1 MYSPGNS
8 NLYFLT
14 TACVRDVCYCYHF
27 CWYMTWR
34 QLLAYSTLFVVAQ
47 QCLNEIR
54 GKLIST
60 CLAVQAMGTATEY
73 LNTGELNLTVVV

>member
-1 MYSPGNS
+1 
-8 NLYFLT
+8 
-14 TACVRDVCYCYHF
+14 
-27 CWYMTWR
+27 MTWR